1 MHTSIYAEYYLLPQ
15 ASSRLLALD
24 PVLPDGDEGGLA
36 PGADQARGLLLLNS
50 VHVYSLS
57 VGMCTVTHLL
67 TRLHLLSVA
76 EVGLGPGHAPPL
88 PPELVLSPLGLG
100 QLRLDLVQ
108 HIPSLPQARGAHRR
122 RHFWHGLQ
130 TEVSSKK
137 FLLNIHLVYLVDLGL
152 SERDYCVPVR
162 EFEGVDL
169 ALVVDEVLHDA
180 RFAPGRQDAG
190 PVQGGVELAESV
202 ETV

>member
-1 MHTSIYAEYYLLPQ
+1 
-15 ASSRLLALD
+15 
-24 PVLPDGDEGGLA
+24 
-36 PGADQARGLLLLNS
+36 
-50 VHVYSLS
+50 
-57 VGMCTVTHLL
+57 MCTVTHLL
-67 TRLHLLSVA
+67 TRLRPLSVPGLRLALPGAEVA
-76 EVGLGPGHAPPL
+76 EVWLGPGHAPPL

-108 HIPSLPQARGAHRR
+108 HVPSLPQARGAHRR
-122 RHFWHGLQ
+122 RHFWHGLR
-130 TEVSSKK
+130 TKVSSHT

-152 SERDYCVPVR
+152 SERDNCVPVR